1 MSWIPVVALTAAP
14 LVALILAVW
23 RRLRALTRALA
34 AERAR
39 ARLMEAGHHRDMT
52 ALRNRLT
59 AARAAAPVLEAAD
72 LELTRALA
80 LYAPTDPTEG
90 RPR

>member
-14 LVALILAVW
+14 LIALVLAVW
-23 RRLRALTRALA
+23 RRLRALTRALT
-34 AERAR
+34 AERTQ
-39 ARLMEAGHHRDMT
+39 ARLMAAVHHRDMT
-52 ALRNRLT
+52 ALRGRLT
-59 AARAAAPVLEAAD
+59 AARSVAPVLEAAD
-72 LELTRALA
+72 FELTRALA